1 VAGTL
6 PHTDMQHCNSSLC
19 GCSGLCCPR
28 ALVRLLPRPSGDGSV
43 GPTAPNPPE
52 SSQPPPAAGSL
63 MDPPHHHYLAGPRG
77 REPVAAA
84 RDASPRLLPSRGAS
98 CAAAVRHRQ
107 QVQQV
112 RPVTSIPSPLLPFL
126 SSPLAQHSERTACDL
141 AGLSIFRPS
150 PLTRSRPHFE
160 RSYTVLPAQQQ
171 PTIGQ
176 LAQAEHVWGAGSS
189 KAGNLWRMS
198 QEYQAR
204 PVPKPFGPYC
214 HNTLSSFHG
223 ASNLQSEQKAVRPS
237 LP

>member
-1 VAGTL
+1 MLPSCARAIASQAKWGWLRRSDRAQPAGIITTPTRCGKLDGPTSPSL
-6 PHTDMQHCNSSLC
+6 PCRAQRTGARRGSA
-19 GCSGLCCPR
+19 GCLPAAPSVPRGLLR
-28 ALVRLLPRPSGDGSV
+28 RRRPSP
-43 GPTAPNPPE
+43 PT
-52 SSQPPPAAGSL
+52 SSASEAR
-63 MDPPHHHYLAGPRG
+63 HFH
-77 REPVAAA
+77 PVPSPSIALK
-84 RDASPRLLPSRGAS
+84 SPR
-98 CAAAVRHRQ
+98 
-107 QVQQV
+107 
-112 RPVTSIPSPLLPFL
+112 IPSV
-126 SSPLAQHSERTACDL
+126 CDL